1 MRRRRRLM
9 LLRFTFFLSRA
20 VNRSKRFFK
29 DPTGSVR
36 RLNSHLS
43 PWRGHASATPGLELS
58 RPTRTSL
65 VDWSTRSP
73 RWLPDR
79 VTAPSHTLTSDLV
92 VAAQAGGRCRNLLS
106 GINKIMEFKNKT
118 EIHFGSGS
126 FCAQMDS
133 SLVGTGCWVWGCGG
147 A

>member
-1 MRRRRRLM
+1 M
-9 LLRFTFFLSRA
+9 
-20 VNRSKRFFK
+20 
-29 DPTGSVR
+29 
-36 RLNSHLS
+36 
-43 PWRGHASATPGLELS
+43 TPGLELS

-73 RWLPDR
+73 RRLPER

-92 VAAQAGGRCRNLLS
+92 VAAQAGGRSRNLPS
-106 GINKIMEFKNKT
+106 GINKIMEFKKKKKKTLT

-133 SLVGTGCWVWGCGG
+133 SLVGTGCWVWECGG
-147 A
+147 GGVNRKWNL